1 MSSLHLLNKFTDHQ
15 IAHYMTLG
23 YKADLMDAINMGSG
37 VDGTTANVNLNID
50 GYYAL
55 DISDLCLI
63 LRTDSVLYWSV
74 D

>member
-1 MSSLHLLNKFTDHQ
+1 
-15 IAHYMTLG
+15 MTLG